1 MSNIRKPIVHL
12 RVFKGREMLYDADGN
27 VRTPSQIVKLTH
39 DTVEWKNFLNNL
51 PATFGMAK
59 VEKVLSD
66 LGNGEYKEVE
76 NPVEITKEV
85 EAVFKTPE
93 KELTPEQK
101 RIADL
106 EAKLEAITKGN
117 KPQKG
122 IDLLADLKAKYKS
135 MTDAIPNPDWT
146 VQEYQDIIAD
156 MEAASK

>member
-1 MSNIRKPIVHL
+1 MSNNRKPIVHL

-59 VEKVLSD
+59 VEKVLQEVDGKFDEVSIPS
-66 LGNGEYKEVE
+66 EIVKEVE
-76 NPVEITKEV
+76 N
-85 EAVFKTPE
+85 VFKAPE

>member
-1 MSNIRKPIVHL
+1 
-12 RVFKGREMLYDADGN
+12 MLYDADGN

-101 RIADL
+101 RIAEL
-106 EAKLEAITKGN
+106 EEAVKALSKGN
-117 KPQKG
+117 KSTKG
-122 IDLLADLKAKYKS
+122 IDLLEELKKECGEEDGIFTDINGNVLDESIIGIREIGNIHENKDLLS
-135 MTDAIPNPDWT
+135 
-146 VQEYQDIIAD
+146 
-156 MEAASK
+156 

>member
-1 MSNIRKPIVHL
+1 MSNNRKPIVHL

-101 RIADL
+101 RIAEL
-106 EAKLEAITKGN
+106 EEAVKALSKGN
-117 KPQKG
+117 KSTKG
-122 IDLLADLKAKYKS
+122 IDLLEELKKEWAS
-135 MTDAIPNPDWT
+135 LTDAKPGEEDWT
-146 VQEYQDIIAD
+146 VQDFQDAISDI
-156 MEAASK
+156 KNTK

>member
-1 MSNIRKPIVHL
+1 MSNNRKPIVHL

-101 RIADL
+101 RIAEL
-106 EAKLEAITKGN
+106 EEAVKALSKGN
-117 KPQKG
+117 KSTKG
-122 IDLLADLKAKYKS
+122 IDLLEELKKEWASLIDAK
-135 MTDAIPNPDWT
+135 PGEDWT
-146 VQEYQDIIAD
+146 VQDFQDAISDI
-156 MEAASK
+156 KNTK

>member
-1 MSNIRKPIVHL
+1 MSNNRKPIVHL

-101 RIADL
+101 RIAEL
-106 EAKLEAITKGN
+106 EEAVKALSKGN
-117 KPQKG
+117 KSTKG
-122 IDLLADLKAKYKS
+122 IDLLEELKKEWAS
-135 MTDAIPNPDWT
+135 LTDAKPGEDWT
-146 VQEYQDIIAD
+146 VQDFQDAISDI
-156 MEAASK
+156 KNTK